1 MGDTAAFDHT
11 FTAVLQGDMG
21 PHKWTCAIL
30 PDSPRILGSAR
41 SVKVVAEVAGV
52 EFTTSMLPHKG
63 DHMLPLKQSV
73 LDAIGKAAGDPVTV
87 RITAPSATTPL
98 A

>member
-1 MGDTAAFDHT
+1 VADRPALDHT

-30 PDSPRILGSAR
+30 RDSARILGTGR
-41 SVKVVAEVAGV
+41 SVKVAAEVRGV
-52 EFTTSMLPHKG
+52 RFVTSMLPHKG

-73 LDAIGKAAGDPVTV
+73 LDAIGKTAGDSVTV
-87 RITAPSATTPL
+87 RITAA